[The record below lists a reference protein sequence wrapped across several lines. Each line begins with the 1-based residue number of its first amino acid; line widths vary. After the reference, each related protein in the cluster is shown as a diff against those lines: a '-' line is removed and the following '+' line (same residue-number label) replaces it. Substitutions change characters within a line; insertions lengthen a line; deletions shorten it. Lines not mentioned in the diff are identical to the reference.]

1 MDIEIKEEIAI
12 KEEPLALVS
21 EETAFFI
28 NMTQKINMRTIQ
40 QNQYLPKMMIL

>member
-21 EETAFFI
+21 EETATALFY
-28 NMTQKINMRTIQ
+28 KHDPENMRT
-40 QNQYLPKMMIL
+40 NH